1 MCDCL
6 SPQARAGLIDFGQ
19 SKQLSDEQ
27 RLAFAR
33 LVLSMSAA
41 DGADLLDVAKAMSVP
56 QQVAV
61 AQGLEAI
68 GIK

>member
-1 MCDCL
+1 MYYDL

-19 SKQLSDEQ
+19 SKQLSEEQ

-33 LVLSMSAA
+33 LVLAMSAA
-41 DGADLLDVAKAMSVP
+41 EGTDLLDVAKALSVP

-68 GIK
+68 GIR